1 MSVRLFSTYF
11 NPQVLVSLPS
21 VTRSSYFRAISS
33 MSFLMLSPSFH
44 LSGCLICTDFHQS
57 SLANPTGFSGYLS
70 MVSIAGKICTGKIA
84 LWRDFPAIVTLHFE
98 AYPTDSS
105 WLFSLNCLKFPLS
118 VICQCPVLTA
128 HSVTSPKVPVT
139 STQPNDAFFW
149 YESGWANQWP
159 RSLPPPRGRLNFQM
173 GKTWNGQTLCF

>member
-1 MSVRLFSTYF
+1 MRSCREVGPCLLVPSPVLRFMRLPLIRISSTFFRLKWSLQFPHQYHKTSLSLHRSTASSEKDFKNFLDDLLKIIFWKMSVRLFSTYF

-21 VTRSSYFRAISS
+21 VTRSSYFPAISS

-105 WLFSLNCLKFPLS
+105 
-118 VICQCPVLTA
+118 
-128 HSVTSPKVPVT
+128 
-139 STQPNDAFFW
+139 
-149 YESGWANQWP
+149 
-159 RSLPPPRGRLNFQM
+159 
-173 GKTWNGQTLCF
+173 